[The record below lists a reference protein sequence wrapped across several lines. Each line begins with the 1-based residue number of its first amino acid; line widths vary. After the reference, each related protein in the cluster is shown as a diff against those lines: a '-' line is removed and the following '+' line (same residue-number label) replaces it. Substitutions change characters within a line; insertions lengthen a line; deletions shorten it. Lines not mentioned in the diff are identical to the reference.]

1 MSSNDPMPSAR
12 TGRGNPGPGR
22 IRRAAS
28 FSLFELWQLR
38 KLHIATGT
46 QNTNI
51 ETVSVWGVVNG
62 EPDCQEVKEMIEEL
76 KYHLAGGHPT
86 LKVHRLWLLELDDRS
101 FPFYAESDE
110 EAEYHARQMERWGKP
125 RLALV
130 PAPQGYEDS
139 SGVITIISY
148 VAQRTTIF
156 K

>member
-1 MSSNDPMPSAR
+1 MRSD
-12 TGRGNPGPGR
+12 NPGGGR

-62 EPDCQEVKEMIEEL
+62 EPDCQEVKELLEEL
-76 KYHLAGGHPT
+76 NYHLAGGVPT
-86 LKVHRLWLLELDDRS
+86 LKVRRLWLLEQDGGS

-110 EAEYHARQMERWGKP
+110 EAEYHARQIERWGKP
-125 RLALV
+125 RLGLV
-130 PAPQGYEDS
+130 SAPQGYEDC
-139 SGVITIISY
+139 SGVITIVSY
-148 VAQRTTIF
+148 VAQRTTLF